1 MPTPHRPELNVLFHK
16 PPDEAI
22 QYLKNK
28 GYKIGWDWHQ
38 TLDDAHSRAFTVAK
52 VAKLDLL
59 QDLKKSLIT
68 ALEKGQSF
76 EKWQAE
82 ITPLLQEKGWW
93 GKKTV
98 INPAGQEQEVQ
109 LGSPRRLRTIYH
121 TNMRSA
127 FSTGRYKAM
136 IESIDTRP
144 FWEYRHITMVNY
156 REEHKSWNGRIL
168 RADDPFWSIAY
179 PPSKFGCNCRVI
191 ARSEREVEGKE
202 ILSSDGYQTQ
212 YSEKIGIDS
221 FTGADVYGTRQR
233 FDIPT
238 QDGSV
243 LTFSPAAG
251 FNSSPATSYA
261 VDQVL
266 TERARKYLGN
276 VDGLNQVQQVLTAPI
291 RQKAHQAFI
300 DNTLSFAKSQG
311 KTSTVGVFQAE
322 DVAFLLKQGQAIESP
337 IITIEDRLLIGKK
350 AKRHENAG
358 NAVSVAEWQE
368 LPLLLAQ
375 PLHVLWDIKNES
387 VLFITP
393 SLNQD
398 NQQEVIKLAVRPI
411 NGAMQVVSI
420 FKVALDSVL
429 GNLKSGLYTSIR
441 EE

>member
-1 MPTPHRPELNVLFHK
+1 MPTPQRPELNALFHK
-16 PPDEAI
+16 PPEEAI
-22 QYLKNK
+22 QSLKNK

-59 QDLKKSLIT
+59 QDIKKSLIT
-68 ALEKGQSF
+68 ALENGQSL
-76 EKWQAE
+76 EKWKAE
-82 ITPLLQEKGWW
+82 ITPILQEKGWW

-127 FSTGRYKAM
+127 FSAGRYKAM
-136 IESIDTRP
+136 MESIDTRP
-144 FWEYRHITMVNY
+144 YWEYRHITMVNY

-168 RADDPFWSIAY
+168 RADDPFWTTAY

-212 YSEKIGIDS
+212 YSEKIGVDS
-221 FTGADVYGTRQR
+221 FTGADVYATRQR

-238 QDGSV
+238 KDGVIS
-243 LTFSPAAG
+243 FSPAAG

-266 TERARKYLGN
+266 TERARKYLG
-276 VDGLNQVQQVLTAPI
+276 DAEGLKQVQQVLTAPI

-322 DVAFLLKQGQAIESP
+322 EVTFLQKKGQTIESP
-337 IITIEDRLLIGKK
+337 IITVEDRLLIGKK

-358 NAVSVAEWQE
+358 DAVSVAEWQE
-368 LPLLLAQ
+368 LPILIANVKT
-375 PLHVLWDIKNES
+375 VLYDVKNDS
-387 VLFITP
+387 VLYILK
-393 SLNQD
+393 SLD
-398 NQQEVIKLAVRPI
+398 EKDPKVIKLSLRVQ
-411 NGAMQVVSI
+411 NGVIEIVSV
-420 FKVALDSVL
+420 FKILD
-429 GNLKSGLYTSIR
+429 GAIEDGLNATHYELIR
-441 EE
+441 